1 MKNQMYPK
9 LLLLAILSTM
19 FIFISFRKAE
29 NSRQSG
35 TSGVGKVENTAAV
48 HRYNESAKTSG
59 AHFELDYWIR
69 WKNQFVW
76 TSGRNGSTL
85 LPNNP
90 GC

>member
-1 MKNQMYPK
+1 MYPK
-9 LLLLAILSTM
+9 MLLLAFLSIM

-29 NSRQSG
+29 NHSQSG
-35 TSGVGKVENTAAV
+35 TPGTKKTENASEV
-48 HRYNESAKTSG
+48 HRFNEEVKTSS

-85 LPNNP
+85 LPNKP